1 MLSGYL
7 GCRWGREASIERP
20 PDQLAA
26 ILVDKHALL
35 MQFFN
40 PRRHAVAVDARFA
53 AVEKLIMM
61 KPVKN

>member
-1 MLSGYL
+1 
-7 GCRWGREASIERP
+7 
-20 PDQLAA
+20 
-26 ILVDKHALL
+26 

-61 KPVKN
+61 TPVKN